1 MKKIFN
7 IFTLLLSVFAFSAC
21 VSEVDDVFKD
31 SAAKRA
37 DKAIADA
44 KTILESAPNGWRMEY
59 YGDTSYG
66 GYNVFMKFEGDSV
79 TVASEQ
85 VGSTQPAGFDKNGNL
100 RTYKSHFKIEQSMG
114 VVLSLDEYNDIFHWF
129 ADPRNSDFGS
139 DGDGFYGDFEFRI
152 KSISA
157 DKIELTGKKHGN
169 RIMMYPM
176 NADTSWGDYIKQVQ
190 ETEEFMA
197 SRTYSLQVGDD
208 AEGALYAQSTYRRL
222 RFWTTNEE
230 GQDVVVDAPYI
241 VTPEGYVLYDT
252 VSVANVTLS
261 GFKKGDTE
269 GYFVEK
275 GQDNVRLYTEVP
287 TLYDTFCRGLWYL
300 TYDDMGTYGQAQWET
315 FFDGLGK
322 ADSGNKRA
330 RLYSATI
337 GYVSSTYKSAFMI
350 ATSKDNQVVVGFSF
364 NSVPIPNDPN
374 GAYYDNRIRIKTV
387 PGTQAGNKIGQT
399 YYRSYGLRAAM
410 DPFGGGNEGHTFELT
425 TDNVRHPS
433 YIILTD
439 VNDSTNV
446 IKVWPTYKQFPFGD
460 RDKDDDK

>member
-21 VSEVDDVFKD
+21 VSEVDDVFND
-31 SAAKRA
+31 SAASRA

-44 KTILESAPNGWRMEY
+44 KTILQSAPNGWRMEY

-85 VGSTQPAGFDKNGNL
+85 VGSTQPAGFDENGNV
-100 RTYKSHFKIEQSMG
+100 RTCKSHFKVEQSMG

-129 ADPRNSDFGS
+129 CDPRNSEYGS

-176 NADTSWGDYIKQVQ
+176 AEDTSWGDYIKQVQ
-190 ETEEFMA
+190 ATEEFMS
-197 SRTYSLQVGDD
+197 SRTYTLQIGDD

-222 RFWTTNEE
+222 TFWTTNDE
-230 GQDVVVDAPYI
+230 GQDITVNAPYT

-252 VSVANVTLS
+252 VTVAKQTLS
-261 GFKKGDTE
+261 GFKKGDTQD
-269 GYFVEK
+269 YFEAT
-275 GQDNVRLYTEVP
+275 GLDNVKLYTEVP
-287 TLYDTFCRGLWYL
+287 TLYDTFRRGLWYM
-300 TYDDMGTYGQAQWET
+300 TYDDMGTFGQQQWET
-315 FFDGLGK
+315 LFDGLGK
-322 ADSGNKRA
+322 ADNGKKRA
-330 RLYSATI
+330 RLYYAAI
-337 GYVSSTYKSAFMI
+337 GYVSSQYQSALEI
-350 ATSKDNQVVVGFSF
+350 ATSTDSQVLVGFSF
-364 NSVPIPNDPN
+364 SAVPIPNDPN
-374 GAYYDNRIRIKTV
+374 GAYYGDRVVIRNR
-387 PGTQAGNKIGQT
+387 PGTWNKIGQT
-399 YYRSYGLRAAM
+399 YYSKYGLKAAM
-410 DPFGGGNEGHTFELT
+410 DVFGSGNEGHTFQISA
-425 TDNVRHPS
+425 DNVRHPS

-439 VNDSTNV
+439 LNDPTNV
-446 IKVWPTYKQFPFGD
+446 IKLWPTTKMYPFGD
-460 RDKDDDK
+460 RDKEDK